1 MRISDSNRPGGWRHF
16 GFTPLHPWGD
26 DTFVQWGKSGY
37 GGFFIEAYPPGTY
50 IARRGA
56 TLEEAEDRA
65 WTQHQREIAC
75 SGHRWSPHQ
84 PGHGERLDGY
94 GVCLDCGRHQADV
107 LPVRTVCDR
116 CGETVKLYS
125 TRLCEPCHEACS
137 DEELEHLEPTSAWVR
152 RQGREMEAWRAS
164 RTPEQQAKEIIEAL
178 PAVLLAIAG
187 DSGGAP

>member
-1 MRISDSNRPGGWRHF
+1 MNIPPRNRPGGYMHL

-26 DTFVQWGKSGY
+26 DTLVQWGKSSY
-37 GGFFIEAYPPGTY
+37 GGYFIETYPPGTY
-50 IARRGA
+50 LTGHGA
-56 TLEEAEDRA
+56 TLAEAEDRA

-75 SGHRWSPHQ
+75 SEHHWSPHQ

-125 TRLCEPCHEACS
+125 TRLCEPCHAACS
-137 DEELEHLEPTSAWVR
+137 DEELERLDPTSAWIR
-152 RQGREMEAWRAS
+152 QQGREMEAWRAS

-187 DSGGAP
+187 DSGGER